1 MEQALTKTE
10 LSRLKASP
18 LFKNCSEQAVTAA
31 LSDPDCIIRSFE
43 LDQPIYQ
50 PHQFSRCLG
59 ILLTGGIRV
68 TRGSLVISVL
78 TPGNMFGA
86 AALFADPDEDYA
98 TTLTVCDPCRAV
110 LLSQELVS
118 RLMDSDPCIRDNYIR
133 YLSGRIRFLSQK
145 ISSLVAD
152 GVEGRLKQYLLTNL
166 TPKHPRLT
174 CSATELAKRLD
185 ISRASLYR
193 AFDMLEQQKLI
204 RRHGRSITVPDLRAL
219 DSPGV

>member
-1 MEQALTKTE
+1 MEHSLTKAE
-10 LSRLKASP
+10 LSLLQASP
-18 LFKNCSEQAVTAA
+18 LFKNCSEQTLPTALA
-31 LSDPDCIIRSFE
+31 DSDCMIRDFE
-43 LDQPIYQ
+43 LGDSIYQ
-50 PHQFSRCLG
+50 PHQFSRSLG
-59 ILLTGGIRV
+59 ILLSGGIRV

-78 TPGNMFGA
+78 NPGNMFGA
-86 AALFADPDEDYA
+86 AALFADPNEDYA
-98 TTLTVCDPCRAV
+98 TTLTVCNPCRVV
-110 LLSQELVS
+110 LLTQELVS
-118 RLMDSDPCIRDNYIR
+118 RLMDADSCLRDNYIR

-166 TPKHPRLT
+166 TPEHPRLT

-204 RRHGRSITVPDLRAL
+204 RRHGRSIIVPNLRAL

>member
-1 MEQALTKTE
+1 MEQILTKAE
-10 LSRLKASP
+10 LAYLQTSP
-18 LFKNCSEQAVTAA
+18 LFKNCAEQTLSSA
-31 LSDPDCIIRSFE
+31 LADEGCIIRDYE
-43 LDQPIYQ
+43 LGDSVYQ

-59 ILLTGGIRV
+59 ILLSGGIRV

-78 TPGNMFGA
+78 NPGNMFGA
-86 AALFADPDEDYA
+86 AALFADPNEDYS
-98 TTLTVCDPCRAV
+98 TTLTVCAPCRGI
-110 LLSQELVS
+110 LFTQELVS
-118 RLMDSDPCIRDNYIR
+118 HLMDTDSRLRDNYIR

-166 TPKHPRLT
+166 TPEHPRLT

-193 AFDMLEQQKLI
+193 AFEMLEQQKLI
-204 RRHGRSITVPDLRAL
+204 RRHGRSIIVPNLRAL
-219 DSPGV
+219 DSPGI